1 MNYYIR
7 VIVSRPD
14 TDTKVQKWYLVPVKL
29 PNGEEVSMELLRLTV
44 ESIRDTIEEEF
55 PSWDFKGDLCEKKE
69 YLEFSNFELD
79 FA

>member
-1 MNYYIR
+1 MNYYIK

-14 TDTKVQKWYLVPVKL
+14 TDTKVQQWYLVPVNL
-29 PNGEEVSMELLRLTV
+29 PNGEPVSMELLQITV

-55 PSWDFKGDLCEKKE
+55 PGWDFKGDLCEKEE